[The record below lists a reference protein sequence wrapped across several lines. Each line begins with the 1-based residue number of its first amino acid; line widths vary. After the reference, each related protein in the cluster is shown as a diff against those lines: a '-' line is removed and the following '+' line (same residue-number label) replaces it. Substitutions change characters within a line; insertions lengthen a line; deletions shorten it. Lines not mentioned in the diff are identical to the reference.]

1 MTTQDYGLARRMWH
15 RLAARGPAAITDDDL
30 FEVLDWV
37 ANGILD
43 DFPPAVRDALLA
55 TLQDASL
62 RGERTTRTLNRY
74 RRAAHDLRQALLDLS
89 RRRRGMSRRTESTPT
104 YALRVSATA
113 LLTS

>member
-1 MTTQDYGLARRMWH
+1 MSTQGYGLARRMGQ

-43 DFPPAVRDALLA
+43 DFPPVVRDALLA

-62 RGERTTRTLNRY
+62 RGERTTRTLD

-89 RRRRGMSRRTESTPT
+89 RRRGGMSRRTESTP
-104 YALRVSATA
+104 A
-113 LLTS
+113 